1 MKKKTILF
9 GSLLAVFLMLMIP
22 NIGAVEY
29 NSVKDT
35 VESKMNSIQG
45 KCTTK
50 FSALQSLIR
59 TLSKKEINLD
69 LIGLILSLFLISFMP
84 LLSVYQVFETI
95 KEGNILTSL
104 IWVLNFFIGLKNLKM
119 VLNIIL
125 DNSEPTEN
133 LNLA

>member
-1 MKKKTILF
+1 MKKKTIVF
-9 GSLLAVFLMLMIP
+9 GSLMAVFLMLMIP

-35 VESKMNSIQG
+35 VESKMNTIQG

-59 TLSKKEINLD
+59 TVSKKEINLD
-69 LIGLILSLFLISFMP
+69 LIGLILSLVLISFMP

-119 VLNIIL
+119 VLNTIL